1 MALSISGTRTT
12 GADIRQQNV
21 QACQAVANIV
31 KSSLGPVG
39 LDKLL
44 VDELGDVTITNDG
57 ATILKKLEV
66 EHPAAKVLV
75 ELSALQDAEVGDGTT
90 SVVILAAELLKR
102 ANELVKQHVHPTSI
116 ISGYQRA
123 KKEACRFIA
132 KEMTKKVSELGPEC
146 LVNAALTSMSSKL
159 IGKDG
164 NYFAQMCVD
173 AMQAVATQNNQG
185 VTKYPVKAVNILKIV
200 GGASADSELIP
211 GFACEESRAST
222 QMDKCKVGAKIAL
235 LDFCLRKKPLK
246 FGIQMVISD
255 PNELEAM
262 RKTETEV
269 VERKCQL
276 IIDSG
281 ANVVLTT
288 GGIDDIA
295 IQYMVEHGIIG
306 IRRIPK
312 RKMRV
317 IAKLTGGTLITNLS
331 DMDGEDVLTQAQ
343 LGVAEKIEERRVGD
357 RNVTFIM
364 GCSSTS
370 AQTILLRGPNY
381 YMLDEI
387 ERSLHDSLCVVKRVL
402 ESKRVVPGGGAVEA
416 ALSVYLEHVAE
427 SMASREQLA
436 IAEFAQALLIIPKT
450 LALNGAHDATDLVAQ
465 LRGFHNAAQSD
476 ETRKQ
481 KYMYTGLNLEN
492 GRARDNLAAGVLEP
506 SMSKIKSIKFAT
518 EAAVTIL
525 RIDDS
530 IKKPQPAKKQ

>member
-1 MALSISGTRTT
+1 MLSIAGIRKT
-12 GADIRQQNV
+12 GQDVREENV
-21 QACQAVANIV
+21 RACLAVSNIV

-66 EHPAAKVLV
+66 DHPAAKVLV
-75 ELSALQDAEVGDGTT
+75 ELSALQDSEVGDGTT
-90 SVVILAAELLKR
+90 SVVIIAAELLKR

-116 ISGYQRA
+116 ITGYQKA
-123 KKEACRFIA
+123 KKEAVRFIA
-132 KEMTKKVSELGPEC
+132 ESMTKKVSELPDDC
-146 LVNAALTSMSSKL
+146 VMNAALTSMSSKL

-164 NYFAQMCVD
+164 VFFAKMCVD
-173 AMQAVATQNNQG
+173 AMKNVETVNNKGQ
-185 VTKYPVKAVNILKIV
+185 TKHPVKAVEILKII
-200 GGASADSELIP
+200 GQASSDSRLIN
-211 GFACEESRAST
+211 GYALEEHRAND
-222 QMDKCKVGAKIAL
+222 QMPKMVENAKIAL
-235 LDFCLRKKPLK
+235 LDFDLRKRPLK
-246 FGIQMVISD
+246 FGIQMIISD
-255 PNELEAM
+255 PKELQAM
-262 RKTETEV
+262 RQTEIAQ
-269 VERKCQL
+269 VEKKCDLL
-276 IIDSG
+276 IKAG

-288 GGIDDIA
+288 GGVDEIA
-295 IQYMVEHGIIG
+295 QQYFVSHGILAL
-306 IRRIPK
+306 RRVEKK
-312 RKMRV
+312 RLRR
-317 IAKLTGGTLITNLS
+317 IAKLSGGKVIANLS
-331 DMDGEDVLTQAQ
+331 NLDGDDVLDSKS
-343 LGVAEKIEERRVGD
+343 LGIAEKVEQRRIGD
-357 RNVTFIM
+357 REVTFIM
-364 GCSSTS
+364 GCASTA

-387 ERSLHDSLCVVKRVL
+387 ERSLHDALCVVKRVL

-476 ETRKQ
+476 DSRSKW
-481 KYMYTGLNLEN
+481 KYTGLNLEN

-506 SMSKIKSIKFAT
+506 AMSKIKSIKYAT

-530 IKKPQPAKKQ
+530 VKRPKAPQQ

>member
-1 MALSISGTRTT
+1 MALSIQGTRTT
-12 GADIRQQNV
+12 GADVRAQNV
-21 QACQAVANIV
+21 QAALAVSNIV

-66 EHPAAKVLV
+66 EHPAAKILV

-90 SVVILAAELLKR
+90 SVVIIAAELLKR

-123 KKEACRFIA
+123 KKEAVRFIA
-132 KEMTKKVSELGPEC
+132 ETMTKRVSELGPEC
-146 LVNAALTSMSSKL
+146 LINAALTSMSSKL

-164 NYFAQMCVD
+164 QFFAQMCVD
-173 AMQAVATQNNQG
+173 AMQAVATRNQKG
-185 VTKYPVKAVNILKIV
+185 EMKHPVKAVNILKII
-200 GGASADSELIP
+200 GGASADSQLID
-211 GFACEESRAST
+211 GFALEETRASD
-222 QMDKCKVGAKIAL
+222 QMVKSQTDCKIAL
-235 LDFCLRKKPLK
+235 IDFDLRKKPLK
-246 FGIQMVISD
+246 FGIQMIIED
-255 PNELEAM
+255 PEALEQM
-262 RKTETEV
+262 RATETSA
-269 VERKCQL
+269 VEHKCQL
-276 IIDSG
+276 LLNSG
-281 ANVVLTT
+281 ANVILTT
-288 GGIDDIA
+288 GGIDEIA
-295 IQYMVEHGIIG
+295 IQYFVDQGVMAVRRVE
-306 IRRIPK
+306 K
-312 RKMRV
+312 KKMRR
-317 IAKLTGGTLITNLS
+317 IAKLTGGKLITNLS
-331 DMDGEDVLTQAQ
+331 NLDGTDCIEEAQ
-343 LGVAEKIEERRVGD
+343 LGTAARIEERRVGD
-357 RNVTFIM
+357 RDVTFIM
-364 GCSSTS
+364 GCSSTA

-387 ERSLHDSLCVVKRVL
+387 ERSIHDSLCVVKRVL

-427 SMASREQLA
+427 SMSNREQLA
-436 IAEFAQALLIIPKT
+436 IAEYAQALLIIPKT

-476 ETRKQ
+476 DTRKRW
-481 KYMYTGLNLEN
+481 MFTGLNLEN

-506 SMSKIKSIKFAT
+506 AMSKIKMIKFAT

-530 IKKPQPAKKQ
+530 IKRPRQPQQ

>member
-1 MALSISGTRTT
+1 MSLSILGSRTS

-21 QACQAVANIV
+21 QAVLAISNIV
-31 KSSLGPVG
+31 KTSLGPVG

-116 ISGYQRA
+116 ISGFQRA
-123 KKEACRFIA
+123 KKEAVRFIVDT
-132 KEMTKKVSELGPEC
+132 MTQKVSSLGPGC
-146 LVNAALTSMSSKL
+146 LVSAALTSMSSKL

-164 NYFAQMCVD
+164 EFFAKMCVD
-173 AMQAVATQNNQG
+173 AMQSVKTVNSKG
-185 VTKYPVKAVNILKIV
+185 ETKHPVKAVNILKII
-200 GGASADSELIP
+200 GGASSDSRLIN
-211 GFACEESRAST
+211 GYALQESRAND
-222 QMDKCKVGAKIAL
+222 QMPTSVSNAKIAL
-235 LDFCLRKKPLK
+235 IDFDLRKKPLK
-246 FGIQMVISD
+246 FGIQMIIKD
-255 PNELEAM
+255 PKEIEAM
-262 RKTETEV
+262 RRTETNKV
-269 VERKCQL
+269 INQCKCL
-276 IIDSG
+276 LASG
-281 ANVVLTT
+281 CNVVLTT

-295 IQYMVEHGIIG
+295 AQYLVENGVIG
-306 IRRIPK
+306 IRRVDK
-312 RKMRV
+312 RKLRR
-317 IAKLTGGTLITNLS
+317 IAKLVGGELMTSFSNMEGDDAFTG
-331 DMDGEDVLTQAQ
+331 AQ
-343 LGVAEKIEERRVGD
+343 LGKAEKVEERRVGD
-357 RNVTFIM
+357 RNVMFIM

-387 ERSLHDSLCVVKRVL
+387 DRSLHDALCVVKRVL

-427 SMASREQLA
+427 TMASREQLA
-436 IAEFAQALLIIPKT
+436 IAEFAQALLVIPKT

-465 LRGFHNAAQSD
+465 LRGYHNAAQNNNSKKD
-476 ETRKQ
+476 WLF
-481 KYMYTGLNLEN
+481 TGLNLDN
-492 GRARDNLAAGVLEP
+492 GRCRNNLKAGVLEP
-506 SMSKIKSIKFAT
+506 AMSKIKSIKFAT

-530 IKKPQPAKKQ
+530 IQRPPQQKQG

>member
-1 MALSISGTRTT
+1 MSSALNIDGIRTSGAQVR
-12 GADIRQQNV
+12 AENV
-21 QACQAVANIV
+21 RACLAVSNIV

-90 SVVILAAELLKR
+90 SVVIIAAELLKR

-116 ISGYQRA
+116 ITGYQKA
-123 KKEACRFIA
+123 KKEAVKFIA
-132 KEMTKKVSELGPEC
+132 ESMTKKVSELGPEC
-146 LVNAALTSMSSKL
+146 LMNCALTSMSSKL

-164 NYFAQMCVD
+164 EFFARMCVD
-173 AMQAVATQNNQG
+173 AMRAVETVNNKG
-185 VTKYPVKAVNILKIV
+185 ATKYPVKAVEILKII
-200 GGASADSELIP
+200 GQASSDSQLIN
-211 GFACEESRAST
+211 GYALEETRAND
-222 QMDKCKVGAKIAL
+222 QMPKICDNAKIAL
-235 LDFCLRKKPLK
+235 LDFDLRKKPLK
-246 FGIQMVISD
+246 FGIQMIIED
-255 PNELEAM
+255 PAEIQAM
-262 RKTETEV
+262 RQTEIRR
-269 VERKCQL
+269 VEEKCEL
-276 IIDSG
+276 VLKSG

-288 GGIDDIA
+288 GGVDEIA
-295 IQYMVEHGIIG
+295 QQFLVDKGVMA
-306 IRRIPK
+306 IRRVEK
-312 RKMRV
+312 KKMRR
-317 IAKLTGGTLITNLS
+317 IAKLTGGTLIAHFSN
-331 DMDGEDVLTQAQ
+331 MDGEDVLEPSS
-343 LGVAEKIEERRVGD
+343 LGNAKKVEQRRVGD
-357 RNVTFIM
+357 REVTFIM
-364 GCSSTS
+364 ECTSTR

-387 ERSLHDSLCVVKRVL
+387 ERSLHDALCVVKRVL

-465 LRGFHNAAQSD
+465 LRGFHHAAQSD
-476 ETRKQ
+476 DTRTKW
-481 KYMYTGLNLEN
+481 KYTGLNLEN
-492 GRARDNLAAGVLEP
+492 GRARDNLACGVLEP
-506 SMSKIKSIKFAT
+506 AMSKIKSIKYAT
-518 EAAVTIL
+518 EAAITIL

-530 IKKPQPAKKQ
+530 IKKVKQPKQ

>member
-1 MALSISGTRTT
+1 MALSILGSRIQ
-12 GADIRQQNV
+12 GADIRAQNV
-21 QACQAVANIV
+21 QACLAISNIV

-90 SVVILAAELLKR
+90 SVVIIAAELLKR

-123 KKEACRFIA
+123 KKEAVRFIVDS
-132 KEMTKKVSELGPEC
+132 MTFKVSDLGPEC

-164 NYFAQMCVD
+164 EFFARMCVK
-173 AMQAVATQNNQG
+173 AMTAVETINSKG
-185 VTKYPVKAVNILKIV
+185 EKKYPVKAVNIMKII
-200 GGASADSELIP
+200 GGSSTDSSLIN
-211 GFACEESRAST
+211 GYAVTETRANT
-222 QMDKCKVGAKIAL
+222 QMPKVVKGAKIAMI
-235 LDFCLRKKPLK
+235 DFDLRKKPLK
-246 FGIQMVISD
+246 FGIQMIISD
-255 PNELEAM
+255 PKEIQAM
-262 RKTETEV
+262 RETEIQRV
-269 VERKCQL
+269 SEKCEL
-276 IIDSG
+276 ILKSG

-288 GGIDDIA
+288 GGIDEIA
-295 IQYMVEHGIIG
+295 QQYLINKGVMG
-306 IRRIPK
+306 IRRVEK
-312 RKMRV
+312 KQLRR
-317 IAKLTGGTLITNLS
+317 IAKLTGGKLITSFSNL
-331 DMDGEDVLTQAQ
+331 DGDDVIDQSS
-343 LGVAEKIEERRVGD
+343 LGAAETVEEKRVGD

-387 ERSLHDSLCVVKRVL
+387 DRSLHDALCCVKRVC

-436 IAEFAQALLIIPKT
+436 IAEFAQALLVIPKT

-465 LRGFHNAAQSD
+465 LRGFHNAAQLNEAKRDWISV
-476 ETRKQ
+476 
-481 KYMYTGLNLEN
+481 GLNLEN
-492 GRARDNLAAGVLEP
+492 GLPRDNLKAGVLEP
-506 SMSKIKSIKFAT
+506 AISKIKSIKFAT

-530 IKKPQPAKKQ
+530 IKQPQPPKKQ

>member
-1 MALSISGTRTT
+1 
-12 GADIRQQNV
+12 
-21 QACQAVANIV
+21 
-31 KSSLGPVG
+31 
-39 LDKLL
+39 

-90 SVVILAAELLKR
+90 SVVIMAAELLKR

-173 AMQAVATQNNQG
+173 AMQAVATVNQSG
-185 VTKYPVKAVNILKIV
+185 QTKHPVKAVNILKIV
-200 GGASADSELIP
+200 GGAASDSELIP
-211 GFACEESRAST
+211 GFALEESRAST
-222 QMDKCKVGAKIAL
+222 QMPKVVTDAKIAL
-235 LDFCLRKKPLK
+235 LDFDLRKKPLK
-246 FGIQMVISD
+246 FGIQMVIKD
-255 PNELEAM
+255 PEELQAM
-262 RKTETEV
+262 RQTEIEA

-276 IIDSG
+276 VIDSG

-288 GGIDDIA
+288 GGIDEIA
-295 IQYMVEHGIIG
+295 IQYFVERGIIG
-306 IRRIPK
+306 LRRIPK
-312 RKMRV
+312 RKLRI

-331 DMDGEDVLTQAQ
+331 NMEGTDDLTAAQ
-343 LGVAEKIEERRVGD
+343 LGAAQKVEERRVGD
-357 RNVTFIM
+357 RDVTFIM
-364 GCSSTS
+364 GCSSTA

-387 ERSLHDSLCVVKRVL
+387 DRSLHDSLCVVKRVL

-416 ALSVYLEHVAE
+416 ALSV
-427 SMASREQLA
+427 
-436 IAEFAQALLIIPKT
+436 
-450 LALNGAHDATDLVAQ
+450 
-465 LRGFHNAAQSD
+465 
-476 ETRKQ
+476 
-481 KYMYTGLNLEN
+481 
-492 GRARDNLAAGVLEP
+492 
-506 SMSKIKSIKFAT
+506 
-518 EAAVTIL
+518 
-525 RIDDS
+525 
-530 IKKPQPAKKQ
+530 

>member
-21 QACQAVANIV
+21 QAALAVANIV

-90 SVVILAAELLKR
+90 SVVIMAAELLKR

-200 GGASADSELIP
+200 GGASADSKLIP

-222 QMDKCKVGAKIAL
+222 QMPKSIDGIKIAL

-262 RKTETEV
+262 RRTEIEV

-295 IQYMVEHGIIG
+295 VQYFVERGIIG

-312 RKMRV
+312 RKLRV
-317 IAKLTGGTLITNLS
+317 MAKLTGGTLITNLS
-331 DMDGEDVLTQAQ
+331 NMDGTDVLTAGQ
-343 LGVAEKIEERRVGD
+343 LGTADKIEELRVGD

-364 GCSSTS
+364 GCSSTC

-530 IKKPQPAKKQ
+530 IKKPQPPKKQ

>member
-21 QACQAVANIV
+21 QACLAVSNIV

-132 KEMTKKVSELGPEC
+132 KEMTKKVSDLGPEC

-173 AMQAVATQNNQG
+173 AMQAVATKNNQG

-200 GGASADSELIP
+200 GGASSDSKLIA
-211 GFACEESRAST
+211 GFACEEGRAST
-222 QMDKCKVGAKIAL
+222 QMPKSITGVRIAL

-262 RKTETEV
+262 RKTEIEV

-295 IQYMVEHGIIG
+295 VQYFVERGIIG

-312 RKMRV
+312 RRLRV
-317 IAKLTGGTLITNLS
+317 VAKLTGGTLITNLS
-331 DMDGEDVLTQAQ
+331 NMDGTDILTAAQ
-343 LGVAEKIEERRVGD
+343 LGTAEKIEELRVGD

-387 ERSLHDSLCVVKRVL
+387 ERSIHDSLCVVKRVL
-402 ESKRVVPGGGAVEA
+402 ESNRVVPGGGAVEA

-492 GRARDNLAAGVLEP
+492 GRARDNMAAGVLEP
-506 SMSKIKSIKFAT
+506 AMSKIKSIKFAT

>member
-1 MALSISGTRTT
+1 MAALSISGTRTT
-12 GADIRQQNV
+12 GADIRAQNV
-21 QACQAVANIV
+21 QAALAVANIV

-66 EHPAAKVLV
+66 EHPAAKILV

-90 SVVILAAELLKR
+90 SVVIMAAELLKR

-132 KEMTKKVSELGPEC
+132 KEMTKKVSELGPEV
-146 LVNAALTSMSSKL
+146 LLNVALTSMSSKL

-173 AMQAVATQNNQG
+173 AMQRVGTVNSAG
-185 VTKYPVKAVNILKIV
+185 EMKYPVRAVNILKII
-200 GGASADSELIP
+200 GGASSDSDLID
-211 GFACEESRAST
+211 GFALEESRCNT
-222 QMDKCKVGAKIAL
+222 QMPKIVNEARLAL
-235 LDFCLRKKPLK
+235 LDFDLRKKPLK
-246 FGIQMVISD
+246 FGIQMIIDD
-255 PNELEAM
+255 PEQIQAM
-262 RKTETEV
+262 RQTETAEV
-269 VERKCQL
+269 EKKCQL
-276 IIDSG
+276 VIDSG

-288 GGIDDIA
+288 GGIDEIA
-295 IQYMVEHGIIG
+295 QQYFVDHGIIG
-306 IRRIPK
+306 LRRVGK
-312 RKMRV
+312 RQLR
-317 IAKLTGGTLITNLS
+317 IIGKLTGGSMITNLS
-331 DMDGEDVLTQAQ
+331 NMDGMDTFTADQ
-343 LGVAEKIEERRVGD
+343 LGTAAKVEERRVGD
-357 RNVTFIM
+357 RNVVFIM
-364 GCSSTS
+364 GCTSTA

-436 IAEFAQALLIIPKT
+436 IAEFAQALLVIPKT

-476 ETRKQ
+476 ESRK
-481 KYMYTGLNLEN
+481 KWMFTGLNLEN

-518 EAAVTIL
+518 EAAITIL

-530 IKKPQPAKKQ
+530 IKKPQPPKKQ

>member
-1 MALSISGTRTT
+1 MALSILGSRIQ
-12 GADIRQQNV
+12 GADIRAQNV
-21 QACQAVANIV
+21 QACLAISNIV

-90 SVVILAAELLKR
+90 SVVIIAAELLKR

-116 ISGYQRA
+116 ISGFQRA
-123 KKEACRFIA
+123 KKEAVRFIV
-132 KEMTKKVSELGPEC
+132 ESMTRKVSDLGPEVLKNC
-146 LVNAALTSMSSKL
+146 ALTSMSSKL

-164 NYFAQMCVD
+164 DYFAKMCVK
-173 AMQAVATQNNQG
+173 AMTAVETINAKG
-185 VTKYPVKAVNILKIV
+185 EKKYPVKAVNIMKII
-200 GGASADSELIP
+200 GGSSTDSTLIN
-211 GFACEESRAST
+211 GYAVTETRANT
-222 QMDKCKVGAKIAL
+222 QMPKVVKDAKIAMI
-235 LDFCLRKKPLK
+235 DFDLRKKPLK
-246 FGIQMVISD
+246 FGIQMIISD
-255 PNELEAM
+255 PKEIQAM
-262 RKTETEV
+262 RETEIQRV
-269 VERKCQL
+269 SEKCEL
-276 IIDSG
+276 ILKSG

-288 GGIDDIA
+288 GGIDEIA
-295 IQYMVEHGIIG
+295 QQYLINKGVMG
-306 IRRIPK
+306 IRRVEK
-312 RKMRV
+312 KQLRR
-317 IAKLTGGTLITNLS
+317 IAKLTGGKLITSFAN
-331 DMDGEDVLTQAQ
+331 MDGDDVIEQKH
-343 LGVAEKIEERRVGD
+343 LGAAERIEEKRVGD

-364 GCSSTS
+364 GCTKTS

-387 ERSLHDSLCVVKRVL
+387 DRSLHDALCCVKRVL

-465 LRGFHNAAQSD
+465 LRGFHNAAQLNEAKRDWISV
-476 ETRKQ
+476 
-481 KYMYTGLNLEN
+481 GLNLEN
-492 GRARDNLAAGVLEP
+492 GLPRDNLKAGVLEP
-506 SMSKIKSIKFAT
+506 AISKIKSIKFAT

-530 IKKPQPAKKQ
+530 IKQPQPQKK

>member
-1 MALSISGTRTT
+1 MALSILGSRIQ
-12 GADIRQQNV
+12 GADIRAQNV
-21 QACQAVANIV
+21 QACLAISNIV

-90 SVVILAAELLKR
+90 SVVIIAAELLKR

-123 KKEACRFIA
+123 KKEAVRFIVDS
-132 KEMTKKVSELGPEC
+132 MTRKVSDLGPEC

-164 NYFAQMCVD
+164 DFFARMCVD
-173 AMQAVATQNNQG
+173 AMQAVETVNKKG
-185 VTKYPVKAVNILKIV
+185 ETKYPVKAVHIMKII
-200 GGASADSELIP
+200 GGSSTDSSLIN
-211 GFACEESRAST
+211 GYAMQETRANT
-222 QMDKCKVGAKIAL
+222 QMPKLVKNAKIAMI
-235 LDFCLRKKPLK
+235 DFDLRKKPLK
-246 FGIQMVISD
+246 FGIQMIISD
-255 PNELEAM
+255 PKEIENM
-262 RKTETEV
+262 RKTELARVTE
-269 VERKCQL
+269 KCDL
-276 IIDSG
+276 LLKSG

-288 GGIDDIA
+288 GGIGEIA
-295 IQYMVEHGIIG
+295 QQYLVSKGVMGVRRVEKKQL
-306 IRRIPK
+306 RR
-312 RKMRV
+312 
-317 IAKLTGGTLITNLS
+317 IAKLTGGHLFTSFSNLEGDDCIDAS
-331 DMDGEDVLTQAQ
+331 A
-343 LGVAEKIEERRVGD
+343 LGNAERVEEKRVGD

-370 AQTILLRGPNY
+370 AQTLLLRGPNY

-387 ERSLHDSLCVVKRVL
+387 DRSLHDALCCVKRVL

-436 IAEFAQALLIIPKT
+436 IAEFAQALLVIPKT

-465 LRGFHNAAQSD
+465 LRGFHNAAQLNEAKRDWISV
-476 ETRKQ
+476 
-481 KYMYTGLNLEN
+481 GLNLEN
-492 GRARDNLAAGVLEP
+492 GLPRDNLKAGVLEP
-506 SMSKIKSIKFAT
+506 AISKIKSIKFAT

-530 IKKPQPAKKQ
+530 IKQPQPPKKQ